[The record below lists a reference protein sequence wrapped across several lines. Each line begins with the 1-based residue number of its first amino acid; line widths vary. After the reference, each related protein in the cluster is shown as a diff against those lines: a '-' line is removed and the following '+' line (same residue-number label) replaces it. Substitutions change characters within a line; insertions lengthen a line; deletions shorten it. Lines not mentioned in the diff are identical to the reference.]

1 MTRKRLLFANSLHTI
16 TFSKTIVCMHTG
28 TGVKIVNDFLCKHVI
43 RVVYEYYD
51 IYWYNNMYSINTKKR
66 RKTSRDNGVI
76 VIIMTITMIIKT
88 PRIFILSAGRGGGG
102 RKVLF
107 CERVFRVVGGRL
119 QCAVNGV

>member
-1 MTRKRLLFANSLHTI
+1 M
-16 TFSKTIVCMHTG
+16 
-28 TGVKIVNDFLCKHVI
+28 
-43 RVVYEYYD
+43 VYEYYD

-102 RKVLF
+102 RKLLF